1 MNRRHFVSASL
12 ATGLG
17 LALQDRPVQAQ
28 TVQAPTGPAAGTGPA
43 TSFDRKKLI
52 AMAEDLGKKPY
63 KAPAGKLPPSLKS
76 IDYDTYRTLRYRPD
90 KSLWAGQKLGFTAQ
104 FFHLGF
110 LFKDK
115 VTLYEVAD
123 GQAREIGY
131 SPDLFNFGGPAPKG
145 LDDPALGG
153 LGFAGFRLHTPMNRP
168 DYYDEVGAFLG
179 ASYFR
184 LLGRG
189 QRYGKSA
196 RGLAIDTAA
205 PSGEE
210 FPRFTAFWLERPK
223 PGAKSITIH
232 ALLDSPATAGAYSFT
247 IWPGTDTIAD
257 VDAVI
262 FPRHPI
268 GVLGMAPLT
277 SMFFFGEND
286 RARVDDFRPE
296 VHDSDG
302 LQLWTGAG
310 EWIWRPLTNP
320 QRLRVATF
328 GDRSPKGFGLIQ
340 RDRAFAS
347 YEDLETRYDLRPS
360 VWVEPRGDWG
370 PGTVRLVEIP
380 TNDETNDNI
389 VAFWCP
395 EKQVTGGSKLAFS
408 YRLHWCAQAPFRPD
422 AAQVVATRAG
432 ESGVPGQQ
440 NKAKGRK
447 FAIEFEGGSLGS
459 LSPNDPIEAM
469 VTVQRGKAQP
479 PIVEQMPRPG
489 AWRTI
494 FDVAADGPDPVELRC
509 YLKFGDTALTET
521 WSYLWTP

>member
-1 MNRRHFVSASL
+1 MNRRDFMTTGL
-12 ATGLG
+12 ATSLG
-17 LALQDRPVQAQ
+17 LAVQTGSLHAES
-28 TVQAPTGPAAGTGPA
+28 GPAAGAGQA
-43 TSFDRKKLI
+43 VAFDRQKLI
-52 AMAEDLGKKPY
+52 AQAESLSRRSY
-63 KAPAGKLPPSLKS
+63 QAPQGKLPPSLKS
-76 IDYDTYRTLRYRPD
+76 VDYDTYRTLRYRPD
-90 KSLWAGQKLGFTAQ
+90 KSLWAGQRVGFTAQ

-115 VTLYEVAD
+115 IGIYEVVD
-123 GQAREIGY
+123 GQARSIAY

-145 LDDPALGG
+145 LDDPN
-153 LGFAGFRLHTPMNRP
+153 LGFAGFRLHAPLNRP

-205 PSGEE
+205 PAGEE
-210 FPRFTAFWLERPK
+210 FPRFTSFWLERPK
-223 PGAKSITIH
+223 PGANKVVLH
-232 ALLDSPATAGAYSFT
+232 ALLDSPATTGAYSFT
-247 IWPGTDTIAD
+247 IWPGEDTIAD

-262 FPRHPI
+262 FPRHQI
-268 GVLGMAPLT
+268 GVLGLAPLT

-286 RARVDDFRPE
+286 RARADDFRPE

-302 LQLWTGAG
+302 LAIWTGAG

-320 QRLRVATF
+320 QRLRVASF
-328 GDRSPKGFGLIQ
+328 SDRSPKGFGLIQ
-340 RDRAFAS
+340 RDRAFSS

-370 PGTVRLVEIP
+370 AGQVRLVEIP
-380 TNDETNDNI
+380 TTDETNDNI

-395 EKQVTGGSKLAFS
+395 DQRLGKGNRLSFS
-408 YRLHWCAQAPFRPD
+408 YRLHWCAQPPFQGNG
-422 AAQVVATRAG
+422 AQVTATRTG
-432 ESGVPGQQ
+432 QSGVPGQP
-440 NKAKGRK
+440 NKAKGGRK
-447 FAIEFEGGSLGS
+447 FAIEFQGGILGNLREGDAVQAVVS
-459 LSPNDPIEAM
+459 A
-469 VTVQRGKAQP
+469 QRGRVLPA
-479 PIVEQMPRPG
+479 IVEAMPRPA
-489 AWRTI
+489 AWRAT
-494 FDVAADGPDPVELRC
+494 FDVVPDGSEPVELRC

>member
-12 ATGLG
+12 ATGIG
-17 LALQDRPVQAQ
+17 IALQAERAHADP
-28 TVQAPTGPAAGTGPA
+28 GPAAGAGAA

-52 AMAEDLGKKPY
+52 GMAEDLAKKPY
-63 KAPAGKLPPSLKS
+63 KAPAGKLPPSLKA
-76 IDYDTYRTLRYRPD
+76 IDYDTYRTLRFRPD

-115 VTLYEVAD
+115 VTINEVVD
-123 GQAREIGY
+123 GQSRQIAY
-131 SPDLFNFGGPAPKG
+131 SPEQFNFGGPAPKG
-145 LDDPALGG
+145 LDDPDLGY
-153 LGFAGFRLHTPMNRP
+153 AGFRIHAPMNRP

-189 QRYGKSA
+189 LRYGKSA

-205 PSGEE
+205 PTGEE
-210 FPRFTAFWLERPK
+210 FPRFSAFWLERPK
-223 PGAKSITIH
+223 PGAKNIVIH
-232 ALLDSPATAGAYSFT
+232 ALLDSPATSGAYTFN
-247 IWPGTDTIAD
+247 IWPGADTIAD

-262 FPRHPI
+262 FPRHQI
-268 GVLGMAPLT
+268 GVLGIAPLT

-302 LQLWTGAG
+302 LQIWTGAG

-320 QRLRVATF
+320 QRLRVAAF

-340 RDRAFAS
+340 RDRAFSS
-347 YEDLETRYDLRPS
+347 YEDLETRYDLRPT

-395 EKQVTGGSKLAFS
+395 EKKVTGGSKLAFS
-408 YRLHWCAQAPFRPD
+408 YRLHWCSDMPFRPD

-432 ESGVPGQQ
+432 ESGVPGRA
-440 NKAKGRK
+440 NNTKGRK
-447 FAIEFEGGSLGS
+447 FAIEFQGGALGS
-459 LSPNDPIEAM
+459 LSPSDPIEA
-469 VTVQRGKAQP
+469 VVSVQHGKAQP
-479 PIVEQMPRPG
+479 AIVEQMPRP
-489 AWRTI
+489 ATWRTI
-494 FDVAADGPDPVELRC
+494 FDVVADGPEPVELRC
-509 YLKFGDTALTET
+509 YLKFGETALTET